1 MTPAFA
7 SWNEFFAMGGYAFF
21 VWLAVVMTVIPLVV
35 LVVHS
40 VMQHRAIL
48 RSVAQQRAREARLR
62 AAQQQELH
70 EYSP

>member
-7 SWNEFFAMGGYAFF
+7 SWNDFFAMGGYAFF
-21 VWLAVVMTVIPLVV
+21 VWLAVAMTVIPLAV

-48 RSVAQQRAREARLR
+48 RGVAHQSAGAGRWGR
-62 AAQQQELH
+62 
-70 EYSP
+70 

>member
-7 SWNEFFAMGGYAFF
+7 SWNEFFAMGGY

-48 RSVAQQRAREARLR
+48 RGVAQQRAREARLR
-62 AAQQQELH
+62 AAQQQEAA
-70 EYSP
+70 